1 MSRTT
6 GRTAPATSDP
16 PPRDGIARRTA
27 SGTCSAP
34 PRLEICD
41 CRRRLEGPHVAL
53 LEQGLSDVRAS
64 KRATLRDLEHAIEI
78 DRVAEPVQLLD
89 HELDATASVL
99 AEPSQPVLEC
109 RVRRINEVPEDVR
122 VSPLGLGVELGRWDD
137 AHP

>member
-1 MSRTT
+1 MCSHELDRLNWREPDT
-6 GRTAPATSDP
+6 
-16 PPRDGIARRTA
+16 RDV
-27 SGTCSAP
+27 
-34 PRLEICD
+34 
-41 CRRRLEGPHVAL
+41 CRRVLRDEGVERLVEGPHVAL